1 MNEQTLPADVKFLKE
16 LVQSLRG
23 KIDSLQYTNDQLAG
37 TFETERSGLLARI
50 ATLEAQLPP
59 AEGNAQPAQLTHNAF
74 NQMFEE
80 RNAARTELDHALSQL
95 ATKDGEYQ
103 SLLIERDNLQTQL
116 NNVQLQFRDE
126 YGNLRDH
133 AVASTAALQSQLD
146 ACAKCC
152 SECSQHKA
160 RLEDVANDEIGR
172 LTRDTQ
178 RLVSERDAANQLN
191 ALLGKQAQQ
200 LQQEKD
206 AMAKDLSSANAN
218 RVDLK
223 MEKQDLQREKNAL
236 AEDLAAANVEIA
248 NLGVQMQDLQQ
259 EKDAMAKDLSS
270 ANANR
275 VDLKM
280 EKQDLQREK
289 NALAEDLAAA
299 NVEIANLGV
308 QMQDLQQEK
317 DTMAKDLSSANAEK
331 AHLNGEIFSI
341 TWKLKDV
348 TKERDAAVKLNA
360 RNRGTI
366 VRKNEEITRLS
377 NNMAAAID
385 EKDTMA
391 KELASAKE
399 KNARLQESLANK
411 QSAGDGDGSGK
422 SPECLHLDACGM
434 SLSVTEREWSW

>member
-259 EKDAMAKDLSS
+259 EKD
-270 ANANR
+270 
-275 VDLKM
+275 
-280 EKQDLQREK
+280 
-289 NALAEDLAAA
+289 
-299 NVEIANLGV
+299 
-308 QMQDLQQEK
+308 
-317 DTMAKDLSSANAEK
+317 TMAKDLSSANAEK

>member
-270 ANANR
+270 ANA
-275 VDLKM
+275 
-280 EKQDLQREK
+280 
-289 NALAEDLAAA
+289 
-299 NVEIANLGV
+299 
-308 QMQDLQQEK
+308 
-317 DTMAKDLSSANAEK
+317 EK